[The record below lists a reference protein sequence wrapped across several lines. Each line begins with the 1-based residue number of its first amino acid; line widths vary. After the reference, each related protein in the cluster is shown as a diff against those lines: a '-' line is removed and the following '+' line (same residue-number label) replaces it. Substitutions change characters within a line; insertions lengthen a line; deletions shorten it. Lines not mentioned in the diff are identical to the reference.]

1 MTKPTQGSPKESQ
14 WSVPPAPA
22 AAWCEAL
29 FHRWS
34 LGGRSV
40 GTAKTST
47 RSIKAVWPHSSKKKT
62 KPEKK
67 VYISTYILIV
77 LLNFFIVIYY
87 CAYVSSFH
95 TPPFFSISRLLSSRA
110 FWSRDS
116 SPWRLSSSFQQM
128 KDTCKPLWVTYCHYI
143 YHSVTVHRKNRWL
156 AFFLCNI
163 CTQLAETRKFP
174 GQREDRKQSIPVISN
189 RAVLLCYYI
198 GV

>member
-1 MTKPTQGSPKESQ
+1 MVCTSSPSSCLVWGIIPPMVTGRQICGYCENIYQVHKGRLTKFIKEKN
-14 WSVPPAPA
+14 
-22 AAWCEAL
+22 
-29 FHRWS
+29 
-34 LGGRSV
+34 
-40 GTAKTST
+40 KT
-47 RSIKAVWPHSSKKKT
+47 RK
-62 KPEKK
+62 E

-77 LLNFFIVIYY
+77 LLNVFIVIYY

-116 SPWRLSSSFQQM
+116 SPWRLSCSFEQM
-128 KDTCKPLWVTYCHYI
+128 KDTRKPLWVTSHYI
-143 YHSVTVHRKNRWL
+143 SHSVTVHSKNRWL